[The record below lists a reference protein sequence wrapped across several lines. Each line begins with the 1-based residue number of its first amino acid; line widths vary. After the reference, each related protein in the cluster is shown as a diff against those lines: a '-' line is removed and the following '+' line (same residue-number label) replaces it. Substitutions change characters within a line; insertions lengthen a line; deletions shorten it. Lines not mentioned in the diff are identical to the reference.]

1 MANNRL
7 NYAIVLQL
15 VTEGLRKGSA
25 QAISQ
30 FRKMQMGL
38 MSFTAALGAGTI
50 GLSNFV
56 SKLIQTAKET
66 SRVNIALKN
75 VSGSAEAF
83 ADNQRF
89 LLGLSKKYGVE
100 INGLTSG
107 FTKFKAAADISNMSM
122 EDQRKIFESV
132 SRAAVAFGMSTEDQQ
147 GVFLALSQMMSKNKV
162 MAEELRL
169 QMAERLPVAIQAMA
183 KAAGV
188 SVSELDKMMK
198 AGKVMA
204 ADVLPK
210 FADAL
215 NEMIPNVDTD
225 NLNKSLTDLTNTFT
239 QLTKNLDVE
248 GKFKGLIDTVNSA
261 LSWLAEHTKA
271 VFDVMWGALILGASK
286 FGNSLIGWFITSQ
299 RKSQES
305 ANRIVAAY
313 RSAQGRVRAEIA
325 GTEKYQKAVDAAAR
339 ARSKMT
345 TQVQLQ
351 HLASMT
357 KGWKSFSYSVRANI
371 AAIGASLKAMAMANV
386 FTAAIAGVMALV
398 AWIGRAVKEAKE
410 FRRLIRGTNEAVNKL
425 TSEQKQ
431 QISDLEYY
439 SGLLAHNEKDVRVG
453 ALEKINELLGTQYKY
468 ADLYNKAGQ
477 INETIQ
483 GNINEAIRNRIKLIQ
498 AEAKAQNIAT
508 RREEIKE
515 KIAEYTQ
522 DADKLESG
530 YWGRG
535 TVNLFQIKNLR
546 RKAAEL
552 SDEDAKL
559 IRAQTDAIED
569 ATRILG
575 KSSIKSPATPKS
587 DESEGEKAFK
597 KRIKRMLREAKSEM
611 EKAGDLSEFEDLL
624 SAKVGEMTK
633 KTGESFERNRSIDNA
648 RVISDNIETLKKGFA
663 RDRAEDWKLKGP
675 EILEKDYEAAKKYY
689 DALLEYVTTNAP
701 LIDRAIAAR
710 EGELTKQLESAQSPD
725 EIEATLAR
733 VLDNLSDKDS
743 LKGIY
748 GVADDLSKELA
759 AALQNVTSL
768 SEAYKIAEFKKDI
781 DDVQKQLRSGMYN
794 AVTTTGDA
802 IIGAVDSFER
812 LSETMSDSDASG
824 WEKIVA
830 LWETLT
836 SLTDGIM
843 KVVEVIE
850 ELTKVKELFTKAQ
863 KIQAAQESMD
873 VQKQIAAK
881 TALMSADAA
890 ETASEV
896 TNAGTKIA
904 ADQGEAAAAAGS
916 SAAKGL
922 PWPWNLIAIGGAIA
936 AAIAAFAT
944 IPKFEKGGIVG
955 GNSKRG
961 DKLLARVNS
970 GERIITEQ
978 GWNNISEALS
988 GESARTTQVEVT
1000 GEVKVRGRDLA
1011 IVLEKYDKYKKRTK

>member
-169 QMAERLPVAIQAMA
+169 QMAERMPVAIQAMA

-188 SVSELDKMMK
+188 SVGELDNMMK

-215 NEMIPNVDTD
+215 NEMIPNIDTD

-271 VFDVMWGALILGASK
+271 VFDMMWGALILGSSK
-286 FGNSLIGWFITSQ
+286 FGNSLIGWFVTSQ

-313 RSAQGRVRAEIA
+313 RSAQKRIRAEIA

-386 FTAAIAGVMALV
+386 WTAALSAIIGLVTWISKAVGHAREMRNLMGDTAKRINALS
-398 AWIGRAVKEAKE
+398 AD
-410 FRRLIRGTNEAVNKL
+410 
-425 TSEQKQ
+425 QKK

-483 GNINEAIRNRIKLIQ
+483 GQINEVIRNRIKLIQ
-498 AEAKAQNIAT
+498 LEAKAQNIAN
-508 RREEIKE
+508 EKE
-515 KIAEYTQ
+515 
-522 DADKLESG
+522 
-530 YWGRG
+530 
-535 TVNLFQIKNLR
+535 NLR
-546 RKAAEL
+546 KKIDELSGKAKYRTKTEVEIEYFDARTKKKITEFTSNPNQYYAAKRTGRMRSQSVPTNAAAKDLEKYQKAYSRLLIEDTDNIEEHARIVGKQNILDKKNDNNQQDENDEKDLAKRLQRLNREAESLLSSAGSLDEFEDIVADAAEKSKKRLAKNEERQRSEFATRFFQENKDLFDKGLKRDRTSDWKL
-552 SDEDAKL
+552 SDED
-559 IRAQTDAIED
+559 
-569 ATRILG
+569 IL
-575 KSSIKSPATPKS
+575 AADL
-587 DESEGEKAFK
+587 DE
-597 KRIKRMLREAKSEM
+597 
-611 EKAGDLSEFEDLL
+611 
-624 SAKVGEMTK
+624 
-633 KTGESFERNRSIDNA
+633 
-648 RVISDNIETLKKGFA
+648 
-663 RDRAEDWKLKGP
+663 
-675 EILEKDYEAAKKYY
+675 AKKYF
-689 DALLEYVTTNAP
+689 DALSQYA
-701 LIDRAIAAR
+701 
-710 EGELTKQLESAQSPD
+710 
-725 EIEATLAR
+725 
-733 VLDNLSDKDS
+733 DKT
-743 LKGIY
+743 G
-748 GVADDLSKELA
+748 ADLSSELGK
-759 AALQNVTSL
+759 ALQNVTSL
-768 SEAYKIAEFKKDI
+768 SDAYKIAEFKKDI

-850 ELTKVKELFTKAQ
+850 ELTAVKELFTKAQ
-863 KIQAAQESMD
+863 KVQAAQESMD
-873 VQKQIAAK
+873 VQKQIASK

-890 ETASEV
+890 ETTSEV
-896 TNAGTKIA
+896 TNAETKIA

>member
-1 MANNRL
+1 MASNRL

-15 VTEGLRKGSA
+15 MTEGLKKGSA

-50 GLSNFV
+50 GMSNFV

-75 VSGSAEAF
+75 VSGGAEAF
-83 ADNQRF
+83 ADNQKF

-188 SVSELDKMMK
+188 SVSELDNMMK

-215 NEMIPNVDTD
+215 NEMIPNIDTD

-239 QLTKNLDVE
+239 QLTKNLAVE
-248 GKFKGLIDTVNSA
+248 GKFKGLVEVVTSA
-261 LSWLAEHTKA
+261 LSWLAEHTRG
-271 VFDVMWGALILGASK
+271 VFDLMWTALIVGAAK
-286 FGNSLIGWFITSQ
+286 FGNSLIGWLVTSQ
-299 RKSQES
+299 KHSSAAANAFYENWKKACARVNKATQGTVEYTKATEARK
-305 ANRIVAAY
+305 
-313 RSAQGRVRAEIA
+313 RAESKI
-325 GTEKYQKAVDAAAR
+325 TTAVLLRHQA
-339 ARSKMT
+339 S
-345 TQVQLQ
+345 
-351 HLASMT
+351 LAT
-357 KGWKSFSYSVRANI
+357 GWKKTSLLIRAQI
-371 AAIGASLKAMAMANV
+371 SAIGASLKAMAMANIWTV
-386 FTAAIAGVMALV
+386 ALTAIISLV
-398 AWIGRAVKEAKE
+398 NWISKATKEAKE
-410 FRRLIRGTNEAVNKL
+410 FRGLIGGTNETINKL
-425 TSEQKQ
+425 TSDQKQ

-439 SGLLAHNEKDVRVG
+439 SGLLAHNEKDIRVG
-453 ALEKINELLGTQYKY
+453 ALEKINGLLGTQYKY

-522 DADKLESG
+522 KADDLESG

-535 TVNLFQIKNLR
+535 VVNAIQIKNLR
-546 RKAAEL
+546 KKAAAL

-559 IRAQTDAIED
+559 VRVQTDAIED

-575 KSSIKSPATPKS
+575 KSSINPPVTPAPNETNNDGDDKKAWAEMQKYLKAQKKEAVPHMNLPEFESDIKDAINDIMDFTPRDRSGDWKMS
-587 DESEGEKAFK
+587 DEDILAAD
-597 KRIKRMLREAKSEM
+597 LDEAK
-611 EKAGDLSEFEDLL
+611 
-624 SAKVGEMTK
+624 
-633 KTGESFERNRSIDNA
+633 R
-648 RVISDNIETLKKGFA
+648 
-663 RDRAEDWKLKGP
+663 
-675 EILEKDYEAAKKYY
+675 YY
-689 DALLEYVTTNAP
+689 DALLQYA
-701 LIDRAIAAR
+701 
-710 EGELTKQLESAQSPD
+710 
-725 EIEATLAR
+725 
-733 VLDNLSDKDS
+733 DKT
-743 LKGIY
+743 G
-748 GVADDLSKELA
+748 ADLSSELNTA
-759 AALQNVTSL
+759 MGNVTSL

-802 IIGAVDSFER
+802 IVGAVDSFER
-812 LSETMSDSDASG
+812 LAEVMSDSDASG

-850 ELTKVKELFTKAQ
+850 KLTAVKELFAKAQ
-863 KIQAAQESMD
+863 KAQAAQESAD
-873 VQKQIAAK
+873 VQKQIASK
-881 TALMSADAA
+881 TALMSADTA
-890 ETASEV
+890 ETATEV

-904 ADQGEAAAAAGS
+904 ANQGEAAAEAGK

-922 PWPWNLIAIGGAIA
+922 PWPWNLVAIGGAIA
-936 AAIAAFAT
+936 AALAAFAT

-970 GERIITEQ
+970 GERIVTEQ
-978 GWNNISEALS
+978 GWNNISDALS
-988 GESARTTQVEVT
+988 GSAGRTAQVEVT